1 MIATPQAT
9 AARPEKEPDVLV
21 DQPWKRVRNPPPLDQ
36 PVRAEPLLALDEV
49 AFAELVRG
57 HLMPREDRPGGRAAW
72 TQLWA
77 LLANHDGLAHR
88 TFDALEDF
96 LEVTEADLGRGGLD
110 DAQTARARAF
120 AGRCNEAWKRLQRDD
135 DQPLGWAGNAAAGF
149 NPVARKVIAVLV
161 SAIARHRAAVVR
173 AAMRSP
179 DALPTAADEAL
190 WASLRSV
197 SLDPDDYHARGR

>member
-1 MIATPQAT
+1 MIATPPAT
-9 AARPEKEPDVLV
+9 IARPEEEPDVLV

-36 PVRAEPLLALDEV
+36 PVRVEPLLALDEV

-57 HLMPREDRPGGRAAW
+57 HLMPREDRPGGRATW

-77 LLANHDGLAHR
+77 LLAAHDGLAHR

-96 LEVTEADLGRGGLD
+96 LETTEADVARGDLD
-110 DAQTARARAF
+110 DSQAARARAF
-120 AGRCNEAWKRLQRDD
+120 AGRCDEAWKRLQRDG

-161 SAIARHRAAVVR
+161 SAMARHRAA
-173 AAMRSP
+173 ALRSG
-179 DALPTAADEAL
+179 AEPTSADIAL
-190 WASLRSV
+190 WSTLHSV